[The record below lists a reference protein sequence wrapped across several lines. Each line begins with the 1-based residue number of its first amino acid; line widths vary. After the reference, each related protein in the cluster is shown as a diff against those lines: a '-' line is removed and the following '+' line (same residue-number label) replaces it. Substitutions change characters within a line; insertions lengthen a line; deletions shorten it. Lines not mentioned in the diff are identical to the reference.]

1 RPPFSL
7 TTSIGLR
14 VSKGRCSTTNVK
26 PNVRRQLQIQPMISG
41 SVLEMRRTVWLKL
54 PSASNIPARKPAD
67 HSFTGDV
74 GHEMRPRIDC
84 TLVKDC
90 AVIACIALLLPPAAW
105 NRYPLAE

>member
-1 RPPFSL
+1 MC
-7 TTSIGLR
+7 SITELKLK
-14 VSKGRCSTTNVK
+14 SNKH
-26 PNVRRQLQIQPMISG
+26 RRIQETISG

-67 HSFTGDV
+67 HSFVGDV

-105 NRYPLAE
+105 NRYPLVEISKSRR